1 MEIEEQEEKK
11 ALIEVVK
18 RWLKYDNEIRALQ
31 QEMLARK
38 RARQETSAVLMNM
51 MKDKNIE
58 GLDINDGQ
66 IIYTRKSVKK
76 PMTKQNLMDVLS
88 KYYDGDFMKMN
99 EINSFIMENREEVV
113 KESIVRKIAKVKK

>member
-1 MEIEEQEEKK
+1 MDIEEPEEKK
-11 ALIEVVK
+11 ALIEIVK

-38 RARQETSAVLMNM
+38 RAKQETSAILMNM

-76 PMTKQNLMDVLS
+76 PMTKQNLMDVLA
-88 KYYDGDFMKMN
+88 KYYDGDYMKMN

>member
-1 MEIEEQEEKK
+1 MEEPEEKK
-11 ALIEVVK
+11 ALIDIVK
-18 RWLKYDNEIRALQ
+18 QWLKYDNEIRTLQ
-31 QEMLARK
+31 HEMLTRK
-38 RARQETSAVLMNM
+38 RAKQEISAVLMNM

-76 PMTKQNLMDVLS
+76 PMTKQNLMDVLA

>member
-1 MEIEEQEEKK
+1 MDMEEPEEKK
-11 ALIEVVK
+11 ALIDIVK
-18 RWLKYDNEIRALQ
+18 QWLKYDNEIRTLQ
-31 QEMLARK
+31 HEMLTRK
-38 RARQETSAVLMNM
+38 RAKQEISAVLMNM

-76 PMTKQNLMDVLS
+76 PMTKQNLMDVLA

-113 KESIVRKIAKVKK
+113 KEAIVRKIAKVKK

>member
-1 MEIEEQEEKK
+1 
-11 ALIEVVK
+11 
-18 RWLKYDNEIRALQ
+18 
-31 QEMLARK
+31 
-38 RARQETSAVLMNM
+38 

-76 PMTKQNLMDVLS
+76 PMTKQNLMDVLA

-113 KESIVRKIAKVKK
+113 KESIVRKIVKVKK

>member
-1 MEIEEQEEKK
+1 MDMEEPEEKK
-11 ALIEVVK
+11 ALIDIVK
-18 RWLKYDNEIRALQ
+18 QWLKYDNEIRTLQ
-31 QEMLARK
+31 HEMLTRK
-38 RARQETSAVLMNM
+38 RAKQEISAVLMNM

-76 PMTKQNLMDVLS
+76 PMTKQNLMDVLA

>member
-1 MEIEEQEEKK
+1 MEIEEPEEKK

>member
-1 MEIEEQEEKK
+1 MEEPEEKK
-11 ALIEVVK
+11 ALIDIVK
-18 RWLKYDNEIRALQ
+18 QWLKYDNEIRTLQ
-31 QEMLARK
+31 HEMLTRK
-38 RARQETSAVLMNM
+38 RAKQEISAVLMNM

-66 IIYTRKSVKK
+66 IIYTRKNVKK
-76 PMTKQNLMDVLS
+76 PMTKQNLMDVLA

-113 KESIVRKIAKVKK
+113 KEAIVRKIAKVKK

>member
-1 MEIEEQEEKK
+1 MDMEEPEEKK
-11 ALIEVVK
+11 ALIDIVK
-18 RWLKYDNEIRALQ
+18 QWLKYDNEIRTLQ
-31 QEMLARK
+31 HEMLTRK
-38 RARQETSAVLMNM
+38 RAKQEISAVLMNM

-66 IIYTRKSVKK
+66 IIYTRKNVKK
-76 PMTKQNLMDVLS
+76 PMTKQNLMDVLA

-113 KESIVRKIAKVKK
+113 KEAIVRKIAKVKK